1 MLGRMGEGSPRA
13 EPGCLTRCV
22 RPSEF
27 ATTVIG
33 PSNLGGPEVSA
44 FLTHLASDRT
54 VAAATQHQALAALL
68 FLYKQVLEIE
78 LPWLDQIVRSKRPK
92 RLPVVLTRAEV
103 RAVLGKLTGCHWLV
117 AGLLYGSGPA

>member
-44 FLTHLASDRT
+44 SGVTLRALISSSLPRSRHPMKTLGLDDGRTRCPWSNTGLSEAYVRYHDEEWGVPVRDDRT
-54 VAAATQHQALAALL
+54 QFE
-68 FLYKQVLEIE
+68 FLIL
-78 LPWLDQIVRSKRPK
+78 
-92 RLPVVLTRAEV
+92 
-103 RAVLGKLTGCHWLV
+103 
-117 AGLLYGSGPA
+117 